1 MSAVFQGLTWD
12 HPRGFNALDRA
23 GRQKA
28 IVHWDR
34 QPLEGFES
42 APIADL
48 CARYDLVVLDHPH
61 LGEALA
67 KDCLWPLEKIFSQDD
82 LRQIAKSSIGSSYRS
97 YEMAGNAWALPLD
110 AAGQVM
116 ALRPEYQHQAP
127 ESWDDCLKFAER
139 TGGMALSLAGPH
151 AVLSLMSIAAA
162 YDAQLDLANGG
173 WLTAALFIQSYELLA
188 ALYAQSSH
196 IVIDR
201 NPIGILDAMSENK
214 SIALCPLIYGYVPYA
229 ARPEP
234 RKVLFRNAPFAYPG
248 GRSGSILGGTGIGIS
263 RRCVPDQRLIDHLVW
278 LLRTETQT
286 GFIAANDG
294 QPSARAAWRDVEVN
308 RPVGGFYCNT
318 IDTLEHAAVRPRH
331 HGYIK
336 FQAEASEL
344 LRQALAEQ
352 QSPQHV
358 CIRLQTAFDKSIN
371 PPGGTGHER
380 RQ

>member
-1 MSAVFQGLTWD
+1 MTVAFKGLTWD

-23 GRQKA
+23 GRQDA
-28 IVHWDR
+28 IIQWDR

-48 CARYDLVVLDHPH
+48 CASYDLVVLDHPH

-67 KDCLWPLEKIFSQDD
+67 NDCLWPLEKVFCQND
-82 LRQIAKSSIGSSYRS
+82 LQQIAKSSIGPSYRS
-97 YEMAGNAWALPLD
+97 YEMAGSAWALPLD
-110 AAGQVM
+110 AASQVM
-116 ALRPEYQHQAP
+116 ALRPEYEHQVP
-127 ESWDDCLKFAER
+127 ESWDDCLSFAER
-139 TGGMALSLAGPH
+139 TGGVALSLAGPH

-173 WLTAALFIQSYELLA
+173 WLPTALFIQSYELLA

-196 IVIDR
+196 IAIDR
-201 NPIGILDAMSENK
+201 NPIGILDAMSENE
-214 SIALCPLIYGYVPYA
+214 SIALCPLVYGYVPYA

-234 RKVLFRNAPFAYPG
+234 RKVLFRNAPFAYSG
-248 GRSGSILGGTGIGIS
+248 GRTGSILGGTGIGIS
-263 RRCVPDQRLIDHLVW
+263 RRCVPSQELIDHLLW
-278 LLRTETQT
+278 LLSTETQT
-286 GFIAANDG
+286 GFIVANDG
-294 QPSARAAWRDVEVN
+294 QPSSRAAWQNVEVN
-308 RPVGGFYCNT
+308 RPVSDFYRNT
-318 IDTLEHAAVRPRH
+318 HDTLEHAAVRPRH

-336 FQAEASEL
+336 FQAEASAL

-358 CIRLQTAFDKSIN
+358 CDRLQSAFDKSVNQPEEI
-371 PPGGTGHER
+371 GHER